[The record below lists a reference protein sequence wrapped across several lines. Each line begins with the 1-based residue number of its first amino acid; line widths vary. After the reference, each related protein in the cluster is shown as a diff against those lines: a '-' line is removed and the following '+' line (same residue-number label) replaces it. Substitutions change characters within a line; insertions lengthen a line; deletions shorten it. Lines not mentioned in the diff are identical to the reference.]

1 LRLQLLGAAAWSRGG
16 SRAVVLERR
25 DAAVLAWLAL
35 EGEAPRA
42 RLLELLWPDVE
53 RDTARNHLRQRL
65 YRLKRAVGGELVDG
79 SELLSLAPA
88 VQVDARDAAAPG
100 ELLLGLDYSDCP
112 QFERWLAE
120 QRERRRSLHID
131 ALTRQ
136 AERLESGG
144 HVADAIT
151 PAQQLVALAP
161 LEEHTHRRLM
171 RLHYLHGDRAAAIAA
186 FEHCERLLKDELG
199 VRPGAETLAL
209 LHTIESAAGALAPG
223 ITRTVPAALLRPP
236 RMVGRASELAAMR
249 DAWAAGSV
257 AIVLGAGGLGKSRLL
272 AELAAQL
279 GDGHV
284 LVRAR
289 PGDAAAP
296 YALLARWLRALEA
309 HDAHALAVMRPDVLA
324 ALLPERAAQPA
335 LPVTTAAIRSGCE
348 RALGAA
354 IDAGC
359 GWCIVDDLHCADAAS
374 LELLEQLMLA
384 DSRCRWAL
392 ARRPEEG
399 DAAADALADAL
410 AAAHRLIVVRLAAL
424 DAAALAE
431 LVESLAL
438 PQLAGMPLV
447 ESLARH
453 TGGNPLFALETLK
466 AIVLAGGL
474 DAGARLPRPLGV
486 IEAIQ
491 RRLGGLSAPAQALVQ
506 FAAVAGPDFSV
517 ALAERVLQ
525 QPALAFAGAW
535 RELHAAQL
543 IDGEAFVHDL
553 VHEAALGWVPKPIRR
568 HLCGAI
574 ARQLST
580 GDRARIA
587 ELWLAAGD
595 DAQAAPALVA
605 AADAARRAGRYAEA
619 GQRAEQAARAYDR
632 CGCCDAQAF
641 EQLYRAFDDRS
652 TTSTLADLQPLA
664 DEIVRR
670 AHGDAQAAMAS
681 ITQANIANMRC
692 DWTAMERALVAAQAS
707 ATRCSDAAIE
717 VEARFGLGLLRY
729 SHGEFAEAV
738 EQIGAAA
745 ARLDAAG
752 LALRAAELRGSLAR
766 VFHLLGR
773 VGEARVQLD
782 LALPVLRDAHADA
795 ELARDIGMQA
805 LLALEVGDAAAA
817 LELSERSY
825 RLLGDAHAGMK
836 DWLAVVGDR
845 LQVLASANRYA
856 EALELMATARAD
868 PRFQPSPLQARL
880 IECEA
885 GVLFELGRG
894 WHAERLL
901 APLDA
906 IDAGMAGYRGSRAVL
921 ALQGQSLQDRA
932 PAAGRLHEVHELARG
947 VPQRCRYAALA
958 APHLP
963 AAQALALCTAAL
975 ELAEGL
981 GLKGHLP
988 ALLAGRA
995 DALWRNEQPDAAQHC
1010 ARRALRLLETTAP
1023 LVYRGVVWS
1032 LLHRVL
1038 AATGDDASVREVLLQ
1053 AGEWLHQT
1061 AWRFVPAQFRESFLS
1076 RNAVNRE
1083 LLLQAARATIAR

>member
-1 LRLQLLGAAAWSRGG
+1 LRLQLLGAAAWSHGG
-16 SRAVVLERR
+16 ARALVLERR

-35 EGEAPRA
+35 EGESPRA

-65 YRLKRAVGGELVDG
+65 YRLKRAVGTELVDG

-120 QRERRRSLHID
+120 QRGRRRRLHID
-131 ALTRQ
+131 ALTAQ
-136 AERLESGG
+136 AERLEGGG
-144 HVADAIT
+144 HIADAIA
-151 PAQQLVALAP
+151 PAQQLVALTP

-199 VRPGAETLAL
+199 VRPGAETLTL

-223 ITRTVPAALLRPP
+223 IARTVPAALLRPP
-236 RMVGRASELAAMR
+236 RMVGRAAELAALR

-272 AELAAQL
+272 AELAAHL

-284 LVRAR
+284 AVRAR

-296 YALLARWLRALEA
+296 YALLARWLRELEA
-309 HDAHALAVMRPDVLA
+309 HDARALAVMRPDVLA

-335 LPVTTAAIRSGCE
+335 LPVTTAAICGDCE
-348 RALGAA
+348 RALAAA
-354 IDAGC
+354 IDSGC
-359 GWCIVDDLHCADAAS
+359 GWCIVDDLHYADAAS
-374 LELLEQLMLA
+374 LELLRQLMLA
-384 DSRCRWAL
+384 DARCRWAL
-392 ARRPEEG
+392 GRRPEEG
-399 DAAADALADAL
+399 NPAADALADAL
-410 AAAHRLIVVRLAAL
+410 AAAHRLTVVRLAAL

-438 PQLAGMPLV
+438 PEIAGMPLV

-486 IEAIQ
+486 IETI
-491 RRLGGLSAPAQALVQ
+491 RCRLAGLSAPAQALVQ
-506 FAAVAGPDFSV
+506 FAAVAGADFSV

-525 QPALAFAGAW
+525 QPALALAGAW
-535 RELHAAQL
+535 RELQASQL
-543 IDGEAFVHDL
+543 IDGDAFVHDL
-553 VHEAALGWVPKPIRR
+553 VHEAALGWVPQPIRR

-574 ARQLST
+574 AGQLST
-580 GDRARIA
+580 GDPARIA
-587 ELWLAAGD
+587 ELWLAAAD
-595 DAQAAPALVA
+595 DARAAPALVA

-619 GQRAEQAARAYDR
+619 GQRSEQAARAYDR
-632 CGCCDAQAF
+632 CGRSDAAF

-652 TTSTLADLQPLA
+652 TTSTLAELQPLA
-664 DEIVRR
+664 DEIARR
-670 AHGDAQAAMAS
+670 ARGDAQAAMAS
-681 ITQANIANMRC
+681 ITHASIANMRC
-692 DWTAMERALVAAQAS
+692 DWPAMEGALVAAQAA
-707 ATRCSDAAIE
+707 ATRCGDAAIE
-717 VEARFGLGLLRY
+717 AEARFGLGLLRY

-738 EQIGAAA
+738 EQIGAAT

-773 VGEARVQLD
+773 VGEARAQLD
-782 LALPVLRDAHADA
+782 LALPVLSDAHADA
-795 ELARDIGMQA
+795 ELARDIGGQA

-856 EALELMATARAD
+856 DALDLMATVRAD

-921 ALQGQSLQDRA
+921 ALQGQALQDRT
-932 PAAGRLHEVHELARG
+932 PAVGRLDDVHALARG

-963 AAQALALCTAAL
+963 PAQALALCTATL
-975 ELAEGL
+975 ELAESL
-981 GLKGHLP
+981 GLTGHLP

-995 DALWRNEQPDAAQHC
+995 DALWRTEQPDAAQHG

-1023 LVYRGVVWS
+1023 LVYRGVVW
-1032 LLHRVL
+1032 LVLYRVL
-1038 AATGDDASVREVLLQ
+1038 AAAGDNASVREVLLQ

-1061 AWRFVPAQFRESFLS
+1061 ARRFVPPEFRESFLS

-1083 LLLQAARATIAR
+1083 LLLQAARAMIAR